1 MRCLVACTFDETI
14 ASFSPRKSFNKVL
27 LPALGLP
34 KIFTKPAF
42 KSLWFVVCSL
52 LKCPIEFLQ
61 YKSATQWK
69 PYAYSSAGL
78 KIIQIKKSCFM
89 TGPLPCCEGGKST
102 RNFKDLYQLIFNMI
116 YTRHFIN
123 IIFSHSILLTFLLTF
138 FHFFEIFLPTNQNI
152 YSGFSCSGVIFSI
165 NLSIMLC
172 NTLLC

>member
-69 PYAYSSAGL
+69 RYAYSSAGL

-89 TGPLPCCEGGKST
+89 TGPLPCCEGGIRTSDLRVMSPTSYHCST
-102 RNFKDLYQLIFNMI
+102 SRFGAQRYGCATYEPNFLN
-116 YTRHFIN
+116 
-123 IIFSHSILLTFLLTF
+123 
-138 FHFFEIFLPTNQNI
+138 
-152 YSGFSCSGVIFSI
+152 V
-165 NLSIMLC
+165 
-172 NTLLC
+172 